1 MSQYD
6 FGTGILIGKRT
17 DVANTPPF
25 AFGVLQDVTI
35 DFDNK
40 LESLIGQ
47 SKVAVYLGDA
57 ELKITGKAKAARI
70 QMTQFGNLFFGTS
83 SFSTSS
89 ALDMPAPYEVG
100 TPTSSSGSSYTV
112 VNASSTPLADWG
124 VFYASSGIQLTPVS
138 TSSSLSSAGQYFFTS
153 SGASSGKY
161 QVFSSDNGTAMN
173 FYYTFTASSGLIA
186 LNNWSNPLMG
196 TSPIFQI
203 WFKNTMALYGVTKTT
218 NLILNACKST
228 KLSMPFSNQK
238 FVIQEFDFQCMADAS
253 NNVFSLTTTE

>member
-57 ELKITGKAKAARI
+57 ELKITGKAKFARI
-70 QMTQFGNLFFGTS
+70 QMSEWGNLFFGTS
-83 SFSTSS
+83 SFATSS
-89 ALDMPAPYEVG
+89 SLDMVAPYEIG

-112 VNASSTPLADWG
+112 ANSSSTPLADWG
-124 VFYASSGIQLTPVS
+124 VFYASSGIQLNPVA
-138 TSSSLSSAGQYFFTS
+138 TASSVSSAGNYFFTS
-153 SGASSGKY
+153 SGASSGRY
-161 QVFSSDNGTAMN
+161 IFSSSDNGTAMN
-173 FYYTFTASSGLIA
+173 FYYTFTASSGLTSI
-186 LNNWSNPLMG
+186 NNWSNPLMG
-196 TSPIFQI
+196 TSPLFQI
-203 WFKNTMALYGVTKTT
+203 WFKNTMPLYGVTKTT
-218 NLILNACKST
+218 NLVLNACKST
-228 KLSMPFSNQK
+228 KLSLPFSNAK
-238 FVIQEFDFQCMADAS
+238 FTIQELDFQAMADAA
-253 NNVFSLTTTE
+253 NNVFSLISTE

>member
-17 DVANTPPF
+17 DVTGTPPF
-25 AFGVLQDVTI
+25 SFGVLQEVSI
-35 DFDNK
+35 DMDNK
-40 LESLIGQ
+40 LESLLGQ
-47 SKVAVYLGDA
+47 SKIAVYLGDG
-57 ELKITGKAKAARI
+57 ELKITGKAKYARM
-70 QMTQFGNLFFGTS
+70 QQTAFGNLFFGTS

-89 ALDMPAPYEVG
+89 ALDMVAPYEQG

-124 VFYASSGIQLTPVS
+124 VFYASSGIQLTPVL

-161 QVFSSDNGTAMN
+161 QVYSSDNGTAMN
-173 FYYTFTASSGLIA
+173 FYYTFTASSGFNA
-186 LNNWSNPLMG
+186 LNSWSNPLMG
-196 TSPIFQI
+196 TSPVFQI
-203 WFKNTMALYGVTKTT
+203 WFKNTMQIYGVTKTT

-228 KLSMPFSNQK
+228 KLSLPFSNTK
-238 FVIQEFDFQCMADAS
+238 WTIAEFDFQAMADAS
-253 NNVFSLTTTE
+253 GNVFSLGLTE

>member
-17 DVANTPPF
+17 DVAGTPPF
-25 AFGVLQDVTI
+25 SFGVLQDVSI

-57 ELKITGKAKAARI
+57 ELKITGKAKFARI
-70 QMTQFGNLFFGTS
+70 QMTEYANLFFGTS
-83 SFSTSS
+83 SIITSS
-89 ALDMPAPYEVG
+89 MLDMVAPYEQG

-112 VNASSTPLADWG
+112 ANSSLTPLADWG
-124 VFYASSGIQLTPVS
+124 VFYASSGIQLLPVA
-138 TSSSLSSAGQYFFTS
+138 TSSSASSAGTYYFTS
-153 SGASSGKY
+153 SNGKY
-161 QVFSSDNGTAMN
+161 QFSSSDNGTSMN
-173 FYYTFTASSGLIA
+173 FYYTFTASSGFNSINSWA
-186 LNNWSNPLMG
+186 NPLMG

-203 WFKNTMALYGVTKTT
+203 WFKNTMPLYGVTKTT
-218 NLILNACKST
+218 NLVLNACKST
-228 KLSMPFSNQK
+228 KLSMPFANTK

-253 NNVFSLTTTE
+253 GNVFTLGTTE